1 MWMSIRWYLKV
12 LHLVLW
18 SPPQGVKC
26 EIWLTPRN
34 RTAQVHLSDLDGAV
48 YVTFRTLRNEPWR
61 ACLNRLDRFAVE
73 FMPDHAAVM
82 ECLYPSGASLTARRF
97 KASTN

>member
-18 SPPQGVKC
+18 SPPEGVKC

-34 RTAQVHLSDLDGAV
+34 RTAQVHLSTLFDERH
-48 YVTFRTLRNEPWR
+48 VTFRTLRHEPWR
-61 ACLNRLDRFAVE
+61 VALNRLDRFAVE
-73 FMPDHAAVM
+73 FMPDHPNVIDA
-82 ECLYPSGASLTARRF
+82 LYPSGMSTTARRF